1 MRVSQY
7 NQFRV
12 LAESSRDYGS
22 LLASGAVVDISAI
35 ASRTINAA
43 SVGIE
48 ADTYERFVEWSV
60 RAMREH
66 GVHLEQRDRLM
77 TLIEAIPPVG
87 PHAKAGEFVCRAVE
101 GGGGANPGRRALFT
115 LRGLK
120 HNARQAWVIEA
131 VKL

>member
-12 LAESSRDYGS
+12 LAKPSRDYGS
-22 LLASGAVVDISAI
+22 LLASGAVVDVSVI

-48 ADTYERFVEWSV
+48 VDTYERFVEWSA

-77 TLIEAIPPVG
+77 TLIEAISPVG
-87 PHAKAGEFVCRAVE
+87 SRTKDGDFVCRVVDAR
-101 GGGGANPGRRALFT
+101 GPDTRARRALFT
-115 LRGLK
+115 LRGIK

>member
-12 LAESSRDYGS
+12 LAEPSRDYGS
-22 LLASGAVVDISAI
+22 LLASGAVVDVSAI

-48 ADTYERFVEWSV
+48 ADTYERFVEWSA

-66 GVHLEQRDRLM
+66 GVHLEQRDRLI
-77 TLIEAIPPVG
+77 TLIESISHVG
-87 PHAKAGEFVCRAVE
+87 LHAKAGDFVCRAVDAR
-101 GGGGANPGRRALFT
+101 GPDSRARRALFT

>member
-12 LAESSRDYGS
+12 LDASSRDYGA
-22 LLASGAVVDISAI
+22 LVASGAVVDVSAI
-35 ASRTINAA
+35 ASRTTNAA

-48 ADTYERFVEWSV
+48 ADTYERFVEWSA

-66 GVHLEQRDRLM
+66 GVHLEQGHRL
-77 TLIEAIPPVG
+77 TALIEAISHVWPQ
-87 PHAKAGEFVCRAVE
+87 AMAGEFVCRTVDAR
-101 GGGGANPGRRALFT
+101 GPDSRARRALFT

-131 VKL
+131 AKL